1 MAKQGSVPIR
11 GEAAVS
17 PVAVAI
23 MAKAPRPGA
32 VKTRLV
38 PPLTPTQA
46 ARLYRCFLLDKIAQ
60 VRTLADMHPVV
71 AYTPRAAR
79 AEFETLAPRLT
90 LVPQR
95 GTDLGAR
102 LTNGLSELLARGHAG
117 AMAIDSDTPTLPRE
131 FLQRGVDALS
141 RGEADVVVGPTED
154 GGYYLIGV
162 RRERPELFTDMP
174 WSTPAVLSE
183 TLRRARAAGLTTM
196 CLPEWFDVDTGPDL
210 ARLQASLV
218 DLGPAAPAQTAG
230 FFRERESR

>member
-1 MAKQGSVPIR
+1 MQGPAPIR
-11 GEAAVS
+11 GDAAVS

-79 AEFETLAPRLT
+79 DVFETLAPRLT
-90 LVPQR
+90 LLPQR
-95 GTDLGAR
+95 GADLGAR
-102 LTNGLSELLARGHAG
+102 LINGLAELLARGHAG

-183 TLRRARAAGLTTM
+183 TLRRARAAGLTTI

-218 DLGPAAPAQTAG
+218 DLGPAAPPHTAG
-230 FFRERESR
+230 FFRE